1 MPNWPGTNDAPCR
14 MVSARSALA
23 VATSETTSVAV
34 SLAAFGSG
42 TEPVTVAES
51 VTVGP
56 AAGSTAT
63 VRVMVDDAPAII
75 AVAFVQVTV
84 WPAAAQLQPT
94 PAPETRL
101 RPAGSVSVTVVGP
114 GVAVGPLLPTTM
126 LKVPVPPAVN
136 APGCESAI
144 AMSALGAVGA
154 GGAIAA
160 RGLNGATHTRPRPAR
175 APAVGSSK
183 MKRSPVSGFTVMPEA
198 KWKPVVPP
206 GTRFESNGR
215 LQVRAHQTVAFAL
228 PAAGTLP
235 SVT

>member
-1 MPNWPGTNDAPCR
+1 MPNWPGTNDAPCS

-23 VATSETTSVAV
+23 DVTSETTSVAV

-42 TEPVTVAES
+42 TEPATVAES
-51 VTVGP
+51 VMVGP

-63 VRVMVDDAPAII
+63 VRVMVDEAPAISA
-75 AVAFVQVTV
+75 AVFVQVTV
-84 WPAAAQLQPT
+84 WPAAAQFQPVPT
-94 PAPETRL
+94 PETRV
-101 RPAGSVSVTVVGP
+101 RPVGSVSVTVVGP

-144 AMSALGAVGA
+144 AMSALGAVGD

-160 RGLNGATHTRPRPAR
+160 SGLYGATQTRPRPER

-183 MKRSPVSGFTVMPEA
+183 MKRSPVS
-198 KWKPVVPP
+198 
-206 GTRFESNGR
+206 
-215 LQVRAHQTVAFAL
+215 
-228 PAAGTLP
+228 
-235 SVT
+235 

>member
-1 MPNWPGTNDAPCR
+1 MPNWPGTNDAPCCI
-14 MVSARSALA
+14 VSARSALA
-23 VATSETTSVAV
+23 DVTSETRSVAV
-34 SLAAFGSG
+34 AVSGFGSG
-42 TEPVTVAES
+42 TAPETVAVS

-63 VRVMVDDAPAII
+63 VSVMVDEAPAIS
-75 AVAFVQVTV
+75 AAAFVQVTA
-84 WPAAAQLQPT
+84 WPAAAQLQPAPT
-94 PAPETRL
+94 PETKL

-160 RGLNGATHTRPRPAR
+160 RGLNGATQTRPRPER

-183 MKRSPVSGFTVMPEA
+183 MKRSPVS
-198 KWKPVVPP
+198 
-206 GTRFESNGR
+206 
-215 LQVRAHQTVAFAL
+215 
-228 PAAGTLP
+228 
-235 SVT
+235 